1 MSRRQQKRAPGRS
14 PNSESTRAVPAAH
27 SYLPAFKT
35 RPPPGLA
42 VPAVPARP
50 LTLVLLTVLPGLAL
64 AVAPGFGA
72 EDAVVA
78 QVATGMWPA
87 AVAVDPVAQRAFV
100 TNFGAATMSIVDT
113 VSNAVVGTKSFP
125 FSAPRGALA
134 VDPVRHRAYVG
145 NHQHIYVYDTLT
157 SMELARWS
165 NRWNVQDLAVDPVS
179 GDVFTAD
186 GTDRR
191 FVRIDELTGTNL
203 ATWPIPGVAL
213 AVAVDPVRQKGYLAS
228 SADPQQ
234 MRVVNLATNAIEAIV
249 PTGYVP
255 HDVAVDLATGRA
267 FVAQYFSNS
276 LGVYDPVLGGIAQV
290 PLPSPAMGVGAN
302 PVTHRVHVALGARNE
317 VWSFDTVSFAQLG
330 ALSLPRN
337 PTGVAVHPALGRAY
351 VTLYD
356 SGQLAVL
363 DNA

>member
-1 MSRRQQKRAPGRS
+1 M
-14 PNSESTRAVPAAH
+14 
-27 SYLPAFKT
+27 
-35 RPPPGLA
+35 
-42 VPAVPARP
+42 PAVPARP
-50 LTLVLLTVLPGLAL
+50 LTLALLTVLPGLAL
-64 AVAPGFGA
+64 AVGPSPGA

-78 QVATGMWPA
+78 QVATGTWPA
-87 AVAVDPVAQRAFV
+87 AVAVDPVAQRAYV
-100 TNFGAATMSIVDT
+100 TNYGSSSLSIVDT

-134 VDPVRHRAYVG
+134 VDPARHRVYVG
-145 NHQHIYVYDTLT
+145 NHQDIYVYDTLT

-165 NRWNVQDLAVDPVS
+165 NRATVQDLAVDPVS

-191 FVRIDELTGTNL
+191 FVRIDELTGQTI

-213 AVAVDPVRQKGYLAS
+213 AVAVDPVRQKGYMAS

-234 MRVVNLATNAIEAIV
+234 MRVVNLATNAIEAVV

-255 HDVAVDLATGRA
+255 HDVAVDIVSGRA
-267 FVAQYFSNS
+267 FVAHYFSNS
-276 LGVYDPVLGGIAQV
+276 LGAYDPVLGGIAQL
-290 PLPSPAMGVGAN
+290 PLPSPATGVGVN

-317 VWSFDTVSFAQLG
+317 VWSFDTVGYAQVG

-356 SGQLAVL
+356 SGQLAVI